1 MYCKKYSISILIS
14 MVLLLSSCS
23 SEEMHLVDQWKE
35 NLESSENT
43 ESVNFISTIFNDQTY
58 NDLLT
63 IFKMSEEIAKSI
75 SRDKG
80 VTQQTVAQI
89 LETGGYS
96 AESAIK
102 IARNLVDDIATVTG
116 VKQSDIAKFLLEE
129 EMSSS
134 VDGILEVSNDAI
146 EKVKNSLDKFGVEQ
160 TEELL
165 KNIKNAVDDNDQHVT
180 QQYVVEETIDK
191 NNKVD

>member
-23 SEEMHLVDQWKE
+23 SEEIHLVDQWKE

-96 AESAIK
+96 AESAMK

-134 VDGILEVSNDAI
+134 VDGILDVSNDAI
-146 EKVKNSLDKFGVEQ
+146 EKVKNSLDEFGVDK

-165 KNIKNAVDDNDQHVT
+165 KNIKNTVGDNDPYIT
-180 QQYVVEETIDK
+180 QQYVIEETIDK
-191 NNKVD
+191 NDEVD

>member
-1 MYCKKYSISILIS
+1 MYYKKYSISILIS

-23 SEEMHLVDQWKE
+23 SEEMHFVDQWKE

-96 AESAIK
+96 AESAMK

-116 VKQSDIAKFLLEE
+116 VKQFDIAKFLLEE

-134 VDGILEVSNDAI
+134 VDGILYVPNDTI
-146 EKVKNSLDKFGVEQ
+146 EKVKNSLDEFGVDKI
-160 TEELL
+160 EELL
-165 KNIKNAVDDNDQHVT
+165 KI
-180 QQYVVEETIDK
+180 
-191 NNKVD
+191 

>member
-23 SEEMHLVDQWKE
+23 SEKMHLVDQWKE

-102 IARNLVDDIATVTG
+102 IAKNLVDDIATVTG

-165 KNIKNAVDDNDQHVT
+165 KNIKNAVDDNDPHVT
-180 QQYVVEETIDK
+180 QQYFVEETINK
-191 NNKVD
+191 NNEVD

>member
-23 SEEMHLVDQWKE
+23 SEEIHLVDQWKE

-96 AESAIK
+96 AESAMK

-116 VKQSDIAKFLLEE
+116 VK
-129 EMSSS
+129 
-134 VDGILEVSNDAI
+134 
-146 EKVKNSLDKFGVEQ
+146 
-160 TEELL
+160 
-165 KNIKNAVDDNDQHVT
+165 
-180 QQYVVEETIDK
+180 
-191 NNKVD
+191 